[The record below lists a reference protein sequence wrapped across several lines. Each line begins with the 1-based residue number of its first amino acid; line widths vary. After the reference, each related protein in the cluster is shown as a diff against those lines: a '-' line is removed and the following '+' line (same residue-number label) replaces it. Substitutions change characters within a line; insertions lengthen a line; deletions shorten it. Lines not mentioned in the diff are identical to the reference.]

1 MRQQTPRNTIQWSY
15 DLLNREEQRLFRH
28 LAIFSGGCTLEAI
41 SFLMQGT
48 DDPAYSRSD
57 RTSEVLE
64 GAASLLNKSLVLQTE
79 REGEEPRLVLLET
92 IREFGLEPL
101 REQGELETA
110 RKIHAAYYLRFA
122 EEAYTHLFGA
132 QAMRWFELIA
142 QEYENLR
149 AVFTWALKKHGEQE
163 EHHVEI
169 AARLGMALWRFWAV
183 HWRSGEGCTLM
194 DQVLAASEEDGP
206 EVQATAIIAWGALIY
221 HQGYN
226 AQDYT
231 RIEEKFRELLLFCQ
245 QSGNQS
251 GVAHAL
257 FGLASVATRQGA

>member
-1 MRQQTPRNTIQWSY
+1 MDGRASRRYAN
-15 DLLNREEQRLFRH
+15 
-28 LAIFSGGCTLEAI
+28 GCCGA
-41 SFLMQGT
+41 
-48 DDPAYSRSD
+48 PSRSAQD
-57 RTSEVLE
+57 
-64 GAASLLNKSLVLQTE
+64 GHIPASSKV
-79 REGEEPRLVLLET
+79 RETQHHLS
-92 IREFGLEPL
+92 
-101 REQGELETA
+101 
-110 RKIHAAYYLRFA
+110 RFP
-122 EEAYTHLFGA
+122 
-132 QAMRWFELIA
+132 

-231 RIEEKFRELLLFCQ
+231 RIEENLESCC
-245 QSGNQS
+245 S
-251 GVAHAL
+251 
-257 FGLASVATRQGA
+257 SVSRAEISQG